1 MTGAGFSYVQARIQ
15 ARHGRRPDESDWSR
29 LESCESTH
37 AYLEA
42 ARTGVLSGWAEGLN
56 AEDGIHRL
64 EASLRRSWRHYLQ
77 QVASWAPEPW
87 RDAIEWCGCLPDV
100 PTAAHIADQAA
111 AVEEPSEWMAADRP
125 TEAQTPASMDEWR
138 EEWRA
143 RMPSTGTDEQA
154 GLTAL
159 EKAVDDWIADNRDP
173 EPASISRAAGLHERL
188 EHRVTTVFRRHA
200 LGPAAVFAHLL
211 LTALDVQRFRGG
223 LVRRQAFSGRGVV
236 GAAA

>member
-15 ARHGRRPDESDWSR
+15 ARHGRRPDDSDWSR
-29 LESCESTH
+29 LESCESAH

-42 ARTGVLSGWAEGLN
+42 ARTGVLAVWAEGLN

-64 EASLRRSWRHYLQ
+64 EASLRRSWRHYVQ

-100 PTAAHIADQAA
+100 PTAAHIVVA
-111 AVEEPSEWMAADRP
+111 EEPPEWLVADGG
-125 TEAQTPASMDEWR
+125 TEAEAPGSLDEWR
-138 EEWRA
+138 EWWCA
-143 RMPSTGTDEQA
+143 RMPSTDSDEQA
-154 GLTAL
+154 GLAAL
-159 EKAVDDWIADNRDP
+159 EKAVDDWIAENRDP
-173 EPASISRAAGLHERL
+173 EQASVSRAASLHERL

-223 LVRRQAFSGRGVV
+223 LVRRQALSGRGVA

>member
-29 LESCESTH
+29 LESCESVH

-42 ARTGVLSGWAEGLN
+42 ARTGVLSAWAEGLN

-64 EASLRRSWRHYLQ
+64 EASIRRSWRHYLD
-77 QVASWAPEPW
+77 QVASWSPEPW
-87 RDAIEWCGCLPDV
+87 RAAIEWCGCLPDV
-100 PTAAHIADQAA
+100 PTAAHVAA
-111 AVEEPSEWMAADRP
+111 AEQPPVWLSSEEQSG
-125 TEAQTPASMDEWR
+125 TEAPGSLDEWR

-143 RMPSTGTDEQA
+143 RMPSPDSGERA
-154 GLTAL
+154 GLAAL
-159 EKAVDDWIADNRDP
+159 EAAVDDWVAANRDR
-173 EPASISRAAGLHERL
+173 EQDSVARAASLRERL

-223 LVRRQAFSGRGVV
+223 LARRRAVSGRGVA

>member
-15 ARHGRRPDESDWSR
+15 ARHGTRPDESDWSR
-29 LESCESTH
+29 LESCESAH

-42 ARTGVLSGWAEGLN
+42 ARTGVLSAWAEGLN
-56 AEDGIHRL
+56 ADDGIHRL
-64 EASLRRSWRHYLQ
+64 EASIRRSWRRYLE
-77 QVASWAPEPW
+77 QVASWSPEPW

-100 PTAAHIADQAA
+100 PTAAHLAA
-111 AVEEPSEWMAADRP
+111 AEEPPEWLAQDK
-125 TEAQTPASMDEWR
+125 EAEAETPGSLDEWR

-143 RMPSTGTDEQA
+143 RMPSPDSEARA
-154 GLTAL
+154 GLAAL
-159 EKAVDDWIADNRDP
+159 AAAVDKWIADNRDP
-173 EPASISRAAGLHERL
+173 EPASVSRTASLHERL

-211 LTALDVQRFRGG
+211 LTALDLQRFRGG
-223 LVRRQAFSGRGVV
+223 LARRQALSGRGVA

>member
-1 MTGAGFSYVQARIQ
+1 MQARIQ

-29 LESCESTH
+29 LESCESAH

-42 ARTGVLSGWAEGLN
+42 ARTGVLSTWAEGLN
-56 AEDGIHRL
+56 AEDDIHRL
-64 EASLRRSWRHYLQ
+64 EASIRRSWRHYLG
-77 QVASWAPEPW
+77 QVASWSPEPW

-100 PTAAHIADQAA
+100 PTAAHAA
-111 AVEEPSEWMAADRP
+111 TAEELPVWLTSEEESGVEAPDSL
-125 TEAQTPASMDEWR
+125 DEWR
-138 EEWRA
+138 EGWRA
-143 RMPSTGTDEQA
+143 RMPSPDADQRA
-154 GLTAL
+154 GLAAL
-159 EKAVDDWIADNRDP
+159 EAAVDEWIAANRDP
-173 EPASISRAAGLHERL
+173 EQASVSRAARLHERL

-200 LGPAAVFAHLL
+200 LDPAAVFAHLL